1 MHILC
6 PYTDQKITQQG
17 QKNSTSVFTALTTF
31 RISGQ
36 IILVAT
42 LFREIPSLLS
52 HCVSILIYIFHV
64 SMYLNQL
71 YPPHFICIIGRVFES
86 SVAVAAIPRGSR
98 YVTGHCSVLHSFHW
112 GVAFGKLCFWKLHKR
127 IFKEQFVGSKSF
139 HGQGAIVVTGHY
151 LRFGFSLKSWIDDFT
166 ISKCGHSWGFL
177 LSFTIEAQ
185 KSEVL
190 HKGNRK
196 LCKKH
201 FSCFRVCVGSAAWP
215 PTVKGSVSGVGFAW
229 QVSPK
234 GDSWLSF
241 TTFLTN
247 SATPFIWTPSVV
259 GLKNEK
265 RTMYFLFFS

>member
-1 MHILC
+1 MPRQPKLVLIIIQFSNWWPHSQTI
-6 PYTDQKITQQG
+6 
-17 QKNSTSVFTALTTF
+17 AH
-31 RISGQ
+31 SGAAVTVVSQ

-42 LFREIPSLLS
+42 LFQEIPSLLS
-52 HCVSILIYIFHV
+52 HLCIHSYLYFPRIHV
-64 SMYLNQL
+64 SESTVSATFHL
-71 YPPHFICIIGRVFES
+71 YHRASVWIKRCRCCHSQGVEIRHRTLLGAPASQFSLRSCIWKVVWF
-86 SVAVAAIPRGSR
+86 
-98 YVTGHCSVLHSFHW
+98 SF
-112 GVAFGKLCFWKLHKR
+112 
-127 IFKEQFVGSKSF
+127 FKQQFVGSKNF

-151 LRFGFSLKSWIDDFT
+151 WRFEFSLKSWIDDFT

-215 PTVKGSVSGVGFAW
+215 PAVKGSVSGVGFAW

-247 SATPFIWTPSVV
+247 SATPFIWTPS
-259 GLKNEK
+259 GGAGASLKERRRPK
-265 RTMYFLFFS
+265 GKT

>member
-6 PYTDQKITQQG
+6 AYTDQKLAQQG

-112 GVAFGKLCFWKLHKR
+112 GVAFGKF
-127 IFKEQFVGSKSF
+127 
-139 HGQGAIVVTGHY
+139 
-151 LRFGFSLKSWIDDFT
+151 
-166 ISKCGHSWGFL
+166 
-177 LSFTIEAQ
+177 
-185 KSEVL
+185 SEVAQEDFQTTI
-190 HKGNRK
+190 
-196 LCKKH
+196 CWIKK
-201 FSCFRVCVGSAAWP
+201 FSRPG
-215 PTVKGSVSGVGFAW
+215 
-229 QVSPK
+229 
-234 GDSWLSF
+234 GDSCHWTL
-241 TTFLTN
+241 L
-247 SATPFIWTPSVV
+247 ALRVFI
-259 GLKNEK
+259 EK
-265 RTMYFLFFS
+265 LDWRFHD